1 MAHRI
6 RRKKKPWKSR
16 LRRGIGKFQ
25 TPRGQEITAI
35 LAWVGTLRR
44 MESYVEEVVPT
55 KASLK
60 VGGQATVADH
70 KTPED
75 LVSGGGK
82 LLDSLL
88 TRSPQNSSFL
98 PLIGCS
104 VCSSNAAVSW
114 VTPRSSDNQV
124 S

>member
-1 MAHRI
+1 MTHRV
-6 RRKKKPWKSR
+6 RKKKPWKSR

-25 TPRGQEITAI
+25 TSRGQEIADI
-35 LAWVGTLRR
+35 LTWVGTLRR

-55 KASLK
+55 KARPK
-60 VGGQATVADH
+60 VDGQATVAEH
-70 KTPED
+70 RTPED

-98 PLIGCS
+98 SPIGCS

-114 VTPRSSDNQV
+114 VTPRSFDSQV